1 MITAT
6 LDLLD
11 GDTLQKCNV
20 LNIEVYP
27 LKNSKRNTIAFTSH
41 NRRRR
46 EFEIVFCSPDIFRIS
61 TRFVGYRTVFTD
73 YSDNIETYADP
84 DGRRKSF
91 SVEINGESEVNEL
104 IVAMLCKG
112 YTDTPQIELI

>member
-6 LDLLD
+6 LDLLN
-11 GDTLQKCNV
+11 GDTLQKCYA

-46 EFEIVFCSPDIFRIS
+46 EFEIVFISIDHFRIS
-61 TRFVGYRTVFTD
+61 TRFLGYRAVFVD
-73 YSDNIETYADP
+73 YSGSIKTTDDP

-91 SVEINGESEVNEL
+91 SVEVSGESEVNKL
-104 IVAMLCKG
+104 VAAMLCKG
-112 YTDTPQIELI
+112 YTNAPQTEFI

>member
-1 MITAT
+1 MITAN

-11 GDTLQKCNV
+11 EDTLQKCYAR
-20 LNIEVYP
+20 NIEVYP

-46 EFEIVFCSPDIFRIS
+46 EFEIVFINTDRFRIS
-61 TRFVGYRTVFTD
+61 TRFLGYSAVFID
-73 YSDNIETYADP
+73 YSDSIETYDDP

-104 IVAMLCKG
+104 IAAMLCKG